1 MELTIFVLVPAVQ
14 YTKVKQHKK
23 KKKSWGNPTYKLD
36 GFLRSPQFLETQ
48 IILGFSISNFTFIY
62 CLGFFFLHTISTSP
76 YLVYLKLVW
85 WGFLR
90 VLFSRSSLLRSLL
103 QPESV
108 RLDWLCLAVSHD
120 APQRANTV
128 DAEGNPR

>member
-1 MELTIFVLVPAVQ
+1 MPAVQ
-14 YTKVKQHKK
+14 SAEARQHIKK
-23 KKKSWGNPTYKLD
+23 GGGRMQPAPHQLV
-36 GFLRSPQFLETQ
+36 FLWFPSVPINRKHSRFFHISFYIVVVFLSTC
-48 IILGFSISNFTFIY
+48 NFHVS
-62 CLGFFFLHTISTSP
+62 LWP
-76 YLVYLKLVW
+76 VYLKIV
-85 WGFLR
+85 FLLYA
-90 VLFSRSSLLRSLL
+90 LFSRSSLLRSLL

>member
-1 MELTIFVLVPAVQ
+1 M
-14 YTKVKQHKK
+14 
-23 KKKSWGNPTYKLD
+23 
-36 GFLRSPQFLETQ
+36 QFFHVSLW
-48 IILGFSISNFTFIY
+48 
-62 CLGFFFLHTISTSP
+62 P
-76 YLVYLKLVW
+76 VYLKIV
-85 WGFLR
+85 FLLYA
-90 VLFSRSSLLRSLL
+90 LFSRSSLLRSLL